1 MRTIDS
7 AARAVL
13 SGPVVPMVLLVDL
26 GFTPAIRL
34 CSGAVAVTYAG
45 NLYFG
50 AGTLGAVEAVVDQVQ
65 STAGLR
71 FTLSGVPSESLALAM
86 GEDVRG
92 KSCTVRVAVLDPATQ
107 AVLDAP
113 AMFTGTLDQMPITHG
128 AETCTIGVVAMH
140 RGDTYR
146 RPKPLRYTDGD
157 QQRLFSGDTSLRY
170 VLSQS
175 QVQDVWPAAS
185 YYRQ

>member
-1 MRTIDS
+1 MRVVDP
-7 AARAVL
+7 AASAVL
-13 SGPVVPMVLLVDL
+13 SGPVVPMALLVEL
-26 GFTPAIRL
+26 GFAPVIRL
-34 CSGAVAVTYAG
+34 CSGSVAITYAG

-50 AGTLGAVEAVVDQVQ
+50 TGTLGAVEAVVDQVQ
-65 STAGLR
+65 STTGLR
-71 FTLSGVPSESLALAM
+71 FTLSGVPSDSLALAL

-92 KSCTVRVAVLDPATQ
+92 KSCTLRLAVLHPASH
-107 AVLDAP
+107 AVVDAP
-113 AMFTGTLDQMPITHG
+113 VVFTGTLDQMPITHG

-140 RGDTYR
+140 RGDTFR

-157 QQRLFSGDTSLRY
+157 QQRLYPGDTSLRY

-185 YYRQ
+185 FYRQ